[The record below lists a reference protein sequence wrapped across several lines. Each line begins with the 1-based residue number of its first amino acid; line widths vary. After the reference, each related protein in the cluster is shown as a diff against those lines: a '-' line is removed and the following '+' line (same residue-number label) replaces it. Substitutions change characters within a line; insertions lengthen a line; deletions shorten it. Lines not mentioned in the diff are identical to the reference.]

1 MDKLSCISGTFSTWR
16 DFHLVSE
23 SLKEIDA
30 ALMKRCNL
38 PNTEHPLVVLC
49 AIYDVTRALSPW
61 HLRFARLAVI
71 NSRMLDVTTRAK
83 HHHWYRSRR
92 NWKQKQK
99 NKLFFQVFC
108 RKSHPVKVLQHLSL
122 SPCPCIPLKWW
133 LKTVKVIHLCAPS
146 FSPNVIFH
154 CYLS

>member
-1 MDKLSCISGTFSTWR
+1 MLLSLEAHQLKMDKLSCISGTFSTWR

-61 HLRFARLAVI
+61 HLKFDRLAVI
-71 NSRMLDVTTRAK
+71 NSRMLDVTTRTK

-92 NWKQKQK
+92 NWKWKKKKAFLPSFLQKVSSCQGFTAS
-99 NKLFFQVFC
+99 L
-108 RKSHPVKVLQHLSL
+108 SYPLSL
-122 SPCPCIPLKWW
+122 YTIKRVAKNC
-133 LKTVKVIHLCAPS
+133 
-146 FSPNVIFH
+146 
-154 CYLS
+154 